1 MMPLFIVLVAGALWM
16 FSAQR
21 NAQSN
26 AQVKQHVQTLCEDA
40 AGGREIASRLNNPSA
55 LVSEQ
60 IAAAIKDACD
70 SPKALAAL
78 RVVVIA
84 GDNKSYGDG
93 TATHTAILRVGEKDV
108 LGLRIRYQGQGKPI
122 EMLGFWP
129 P

>member
-1 MMPLFIVLVAGALWM
+1 MPLVILVVAGALWY
-16 FSAQR
+16 FGARRDAQKMAEIR
-21 NAQSN
+21 W
-26 AQVKQHVQTLCEDA
+26 HVQSLCEDA

-108 LGLRIRYQGQGKPI
+108 LGLRIRYQDQGKPI